1 MNTLGHLFR
10 IHSWGE
16 SHGDAVGCVVD
27 GCPAG
32 LPIDADAI
40 QHQVNRRRTGLQD
53 YASARQED
61 DRVEIL
67 SGVFEGKSLGSPIC
81 ILIRNGD
88 ARPGDYLQLQE
99 VFRPGHADY
108 AYAVKYG
115 HRDYRGGG
123 RSSVRITAPLVA
135 AGALAQQYLHHCI
148 PGFKLIAYVSR
159 IGQTAMNDPYRAV
172 FSDPDEHAFRCPDVS
187 CHPMMQKEMAEVA
200 EQGDTLGG
208 EIVCRV
214 QGLPAGLGEPVFGK
228 LQAQLA
234 HAMMS
239 IPSVKAFEYGE
250 GFAASCLRGSIHND
264 AFSAEGGRVKP
275 AGNHHGGILG
285 GISTG
290 EELRFR
296 VGFKPISSIRRPQQT
311 VNTAGEN
318 LTMAIGGRHDVC
330 AVPRAVPI
338 VEAYAAIILADAYL
352 HQKLSQ

>member
-1 MNTLGHLFR
+1 M
-10 IHSWGE
+10 
-16 SHGDAVGCVVD
+16 D

-32 LPIDADAI
+32 LVIDADAI
-40 QHQVNRRRTGLQD
+40 QHQVNRRRTGMQD

-67 SGVFEGKSLGSPIC
+67 SGVFEGKTLGSPIS
-81 ILIRNGD
+81 ILIRNRD
-88 ARPGDYLQLQE
+88 ARPEDYHLLQD

-108 AYAVKYG
+108 TYDAKYG
-115 HRDYRGGG
+115 HRDHRGGG

-135 AGALAQQYLHHCI
+135 AGALARQFLQYGN
-148 PGFKLIAYVSR
+148 PGFKLTAYVSR
-159 IGQTAMNDPYRAV
+159 IGQTAMDNPYGASL
-172 FSDPDEHAFRCPDVS
+172 SDPDEHPFRCPDVS
-187 CHPMMQKEMAEVA
+187 CHAKMQQEIDEVA
-200 EQGDTLGG
+200 AQADTLGG

-234 HAMMS
+234 HAMMC
-239 IPSVKAFEYGE
+239 IPSVKGFEYGE
-250 GFAASCLRGSIHND
+250 GFAAAHMRGSSHND
-264 AFSAEGGRVKP
+264 VFSAVEERVKP
-275 AGNHHGGILG
+275 SGNHHGGLLG

-296 VGFKPISSIRRPQQT
+296 VGFKPISSIGRPQQT
-311 VNTAGEN
+311 VNAKGEAID
-318 LTMAIGGRHDVC
+318 LTIGGRHDVC